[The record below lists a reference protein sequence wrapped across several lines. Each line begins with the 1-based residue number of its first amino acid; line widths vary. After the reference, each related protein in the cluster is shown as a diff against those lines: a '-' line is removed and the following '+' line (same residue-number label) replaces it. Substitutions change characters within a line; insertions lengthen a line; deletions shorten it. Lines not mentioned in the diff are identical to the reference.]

1 MFAACTQKCYGWFAS
16 LQQSVVFA
24 RAIIAIRRY
33 FGERVS
39 DVLSPHYSIV
49 CCVATNI
56 RSELARCVNKVS
68 FLVERWIKIGLV
80 RYKRGRAVALSD
92 KNQLDDLGDF
102 LTMRHHSEYSGP
114 WTTRLLLW
122 WVLHW
127 WQANG
132 STAREVFPRTRP
144 YRVRSWTGRNYRFS
158 SLWCDLTGIQT
169 QPTRYLW
176 CALYPTRS

>member
-1 MFAACTQKCYGWFAS
+1 LFAACTQKCYGWFAS

-102 LTMRHHSEYSGP
+102 LTMRHHL
-114 WTTRLLLW
+114 RLLWAMDHAATFVVSVALVAGQRQHRAW
-122 WVLHW
+122 SFPSYPPLS
-127 WQANG
+127 
-132 STAREVFPRTRP
+132 STKLDRP
-144 YRVRSWTGRNYRFS
+144 KLPFFK
-158 SLWCDLTGIQT
+158 SLVWLDWHSNPAYQISVVCTL
-169 QPTRYLW
+169 
-176 CALYPTRS
+176 SH